1 MGLGTNS
8 WSWKNT
14 YLYAKHRAHSQL
26 SASVNWYYSDYN
38 EEKTGRGE
46 DLKEGNKRNKN
57 GGWRKEEEKGGKGR
71 KSGEKD
77 PKRDMHPENENFQRW
92 NHSDRQ

>member
-1 MGLGTNS
+1 MQSTEHTVS
-8 WSWKNT
+8 
-14 YLYAKHRAHSQL
+14 SQQ
-26 SASVNWYYSDYN
+26 ASTGIILIN

>member
-1 MGLGTNS
+1 MQSTEHTVS
-8 WSWKNT
+8 
-14 YLYAKHRAHSQL
+14 SQH
-26 SASVNWYYSDYN
+26 ASTGIILINK
-38 EEKTGRGE
+38 EKTGRGE

-57 GGWRKEEEKGGKGR
+57 GGWRKEEEKGGEGR

-92 NHSDRQ
+92 NHLDRQ